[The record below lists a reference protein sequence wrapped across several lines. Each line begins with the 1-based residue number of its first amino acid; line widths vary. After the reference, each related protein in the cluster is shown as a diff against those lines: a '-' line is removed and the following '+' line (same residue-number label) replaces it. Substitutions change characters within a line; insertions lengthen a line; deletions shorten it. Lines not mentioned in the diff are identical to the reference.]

1 MSESELLTELNKAPK
16 RNRIAILVELMQ
28 KTYGSETQLK
38 YIHQLIDESLAIDS
52 LASAARG
59 MTEASCYF
67 FNAQNSD
74 STYYWCKRSIEIC
87 KKSNQMDYCY
97 LCYNLYCNRMASDG
111 NMDIAIEEGIK
122 FYEYAKSDTISTGL
136 AQACEVLGYIYSIIE
151 QYDQATKFYEEE
163 IQHYKTRQTNH
174 PSFILDAYLQGLNAI
189 IASKQY
195 DKALKYLDEMD
206 LMVAKRGSELH
217 EQTILIAKCTGLA
230 YRIDVYTALKQY
242 DKVQM
247 LIPIF
252 LQLQP
257 KIDSATRN
265 QNRFSIIN
273 YYHQRK
279 DFNNA
284 YKYLCETK
292 EYEDSIYPKQDLTND
307 VMRADIY
314 MAVGKD
320 KEAANLLKRGCILR
334 DTLLVQRMTKQL
346 AYFNTQHNVNKLIEE
361 NRKVKEHQNKIV
373 FISIVCVS
381 ISLFI
386 MLIITC
392 LFYYREHILNNK
404 LINQTIELKQ
414 AWKKAD
420 ESNRLQTAFLQNI
433 SHEIR
438 TPLNAIVGFSD
449 VLAKRNWEN
458 QEEQMM
464 ATCIGNNSEQLLNL
478 VNDLIEISSLESG
491 TTTIQYAKHNL
502 KEICQ
507 SCVDNISSTINNNV
521 SLRLEYDLDDDF
533 EFITDDKQLKHI
545 LHKLLNNSAKFT
557 SAGTITLSAKADND
571 SNQLI
576 FSVTDTGI
584 GIPAAEREHIF
595 ERFQKL
601 NSFTI
606 GFGLGLSICKMI
618 VELMNGK
625 ISIDDNYNNG
635 AKLIVSLPLK
645 LANSEA

>member
-189 IASKQY
+189 IADKQY

-252 LQLQP
+252 LQL
-257 KIDSATRN
+257 
-265 QNRFSIIN
+265 
-273 YYHQRK
+273 
-279 DFNNA
+279 
-284 YKYLCETK
+284 
-292 EYEDSIYPKQDLTND
+292 
-307 VMRADIY
+307 
-314 MAVGKD
+314 
-320 KEAANLLKRGCILR
+320 
-334 DTLLVQRMTKQL
+334 
-346 AYFNTQHNVNKLIEE
+346 
-361 NRKVKEHQNKIV
+361 
-373 FISIVCVS
+373 
-381 ISLFI
+381 
-386 MLIITC
+386 
-392 LFYYREHILNNK
+392 
-404 LINQTIELKQ
+404 
-414 AWKKAD
+414 
-420 ESNRLQTAFLQNI
+420 
-433 SHEIR
+433 
-438 TPLNAIVGFSD
+438 
-449 VLAKRNWEN
+449 
-458 QEEQMM
+458 
-464 ATCIGNNSEQLLNL
+464 
-478 VNDLIEISSLESG
+478 
-491 TTTIQYAKHNL
+491 
-502 KEICQ
+502 
-507 SCVDNISSTINNNV
+507 
-521 SLRLEYDLDDDF
+521 
-533 EFITDDKQLKHI
+533 
-545 LHKLLNNSAKFT
+545 
-557 SAGTITLSAKADND
+557 
-571 SNQLI
+571 
-576 FSVTDTGI
+576 
-584 GIPAAEREHIF
+584 
-595 ERFQKL
+595 
-601 NSFTI
+601 
-606 GFGLGLSICKMI
+606 
-618 VELMNGK
+618 
-625 ISIDDNYNNG
+625 
-635 AKLIVSLPLK
+635 
-645 LANSEA
+645 